1 MVVGSS
7 RGRSSRRRSGP
18 PLHGRER
25 ERERE
30 RETMG
35 AEGVDNGGNDEEI
48 RVGWV
53 PLVSGWIRCV

>member
-1 MVVGSS
+1 LWGVQEGGAVVGAVA
-7 RGRSSRRRSGP
+7 RRSTV
-18 PLHGRER
+18 ER

-53 PLVSGWIRCV
+53 PLVSGWIRCI